1 MLIDPNEGDAVGE
14 DKIAY
19 RAGGNTEQISSRD
32 PESEPSYKNGHD
44 DQIASYRKQAI
55 RDVELREPAK
65 SFPHRCGG
73 SVSPRPPLMPDK
85 VI

>member
-1 MLIDPNEGDAVGE
+1 MLIVPDEGDAVGE

-32 PESEPSYKNGHD
+32 PEPESSHKNGHD
-44 DQIASYRKQAI
+44 DQIASYRKQTI
-55 RDVELREPAK
+55 RDVELRKPVK
-65 SFPHRCGG
+65 SFPHRYGR